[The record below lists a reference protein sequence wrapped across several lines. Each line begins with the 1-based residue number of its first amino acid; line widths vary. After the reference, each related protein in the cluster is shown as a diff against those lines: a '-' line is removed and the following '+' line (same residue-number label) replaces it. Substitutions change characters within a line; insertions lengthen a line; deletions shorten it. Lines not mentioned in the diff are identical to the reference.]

1 MEGLLGRDAEARRL
15 DQIVAAAR
23 QGCSAVLA
31 FRGEAGV
38 GKTALLDYAQA
49 AAADLQV
56 IRFDCVESEMELSF
70 AAVHQLL
77 RPFLATLD
85 TLPGPQRAALRL
97 AFGMAEGQAPDRFL
111 VGLAALGLL
120 AGQATR
126 KPLLCLVDDA
136 HCLDQ
141 ESADVLAFVAR
152 RLDADSIAIVFA
164 VREPAPAR
172 AGWPGSLNYAWP
184 GCRRRTLAPC
194 SRPRLGRG
202 WAARSPT
209 RSSPRRAATRW
220 RSSRSGGSSPAA
232 GWTASR
238 SCPGRYR

>member
-15 DQIVAAAR
+15 DQILAAAR
-23 QGCSAVLA
+23 QGMSGVLVL
-31 FRGEAGV
+31 RGEPGV
-38 GKTALLDYAQA
+38 GKTALLDYAHE

-56 IRFDCVESEMELSF
+56 IRIDCVDSEMELSF

-85 TLPGPQRAALRL
+85 VLSAPQRTALRL

-120 AGQATR
+120 AEQAAR
-126 KPLLCLVDDA
+126 QPVLCLVDDA

-172 AGWPGSLNYAWP
+172 AG
-184 GCRRRTLAPC
+184 
-194 SRPRLGRG
+194 
-202 WAARSPT
+202 
-209 RSSPRRAATRW
+209 
-220 RSSRSGGSSPAA
+220 
-232 GWTASR
+232 
-238 SCPGRYR
+238 